1 MAFCLERL
9 FYFSMKFYSLP
20 CSTTLCQR
28 KQIKHSKCP
37 PGYRFSNMLK
47 SMKVHETEPRNQ
59 YSRGRSDHF
68 HEVKIDK
75 LFTKLNS
82 EISILGGAAAIF
94 TKLKS
99 IMFTPKF
106 DKTFTKLRSTNQYF
120 RGKNS
125 YFYEVKINKTFTKL
139 NPEISIP
146 RGRSGYFYEVKSIN
160 VHFKTR

>member
-1 MAFCLERL
+1 MAFCLEQL
-9 FYFSMKFYSLP
+9 FYFQMKISSLP

-28 KQIKHSKCP
+28 KSIEHSKCP
-37 PGYRFSNMLK
+37 PGYRFSSMLK

-59 YSRGRSDHF
+59 YSRGRSNHF

-82 EISILGGAAAIF
+82 EISILGGAAVIF

-106 DKTFTKLRSTNQYF
+106 DKTFTKLRSTNQYS
-120 RGKNS
+120 RGRNS
-125 YFYEVKINKTFTKL
+125 YFYEVKI
-139 NPEISIP
+139 
-146 RGRSGYFYEVKSIN
+146 YN
-160 VHFKTR
+160 VCSKTR